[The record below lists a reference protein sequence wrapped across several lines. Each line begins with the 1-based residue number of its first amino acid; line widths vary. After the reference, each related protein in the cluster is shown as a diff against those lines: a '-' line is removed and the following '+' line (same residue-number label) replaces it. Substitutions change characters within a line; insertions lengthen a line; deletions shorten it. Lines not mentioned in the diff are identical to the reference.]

1 MGKGLYILLSLDNM
15 SFDIS
20 LYNDEFFEWHLKHAR
35 HYSIETMNWYIERFQ
50 PDSVVD
56 FGCGIGSYLESCY
69 FNQVPKFQGFDIGGE
84 FAKKYTPNFLHK
96 YIEYVDCTTPID
108 CGTFE
113 CVISFETIEHIEP
126 SGTEVF
132 IKNLVNATDKSLGRI
147 LFTGAP
153 PEQEGCGHI
162 NCQTKEYWLEAF
174 AKHNFYLNNEMT
186 NLVKDGW
193 SKLDVGCPNYIID
206 NLLILQ
212 NKK

>member
-1 MGKGLYILLSLDNM
+1 M

>member
-1 MGKGLYILLSLDNM
+1 M

-69 FNQVPKFQGFDIGGE
+69 FNQVSKFQGFDIGGE

-96 YIEYVDCTTPID
+96 YIEYVDCTTPIE

-126 SGTEVF
+126 SGTDIF
-132 IKNLVNATDKSLGRI
+132 IENLVNATDKALGRI

-162 NCQTKEYWLEAF
+162 NCQTKEYWIEKF
-174 AKHNFYLNNEMT
+174 AKHNFYLNDEMT